1 MGDFAVETE
10 LTANADGSF
19 SRMLHRD
26 WEIWGP
32 NGGYMGALALR
43 AAGAHCGRARP
54 ANVTVHFL
62 GVANFDEPVT
72 VVPTTLR
79 ATKVASSVAV
89 RIEQAGRVVLQAMVW
104 AVDEGLGGLRH
115 AHGEPP
121 DVPPWQELPTIQ
133 QRLAADGLENQS
145 PYRFWDNF
153 EQRPTDWI
161 SDWLNRGEQTPIY
174 ENWLR
179 FDPTSAVSDPWLEAS
194 RLLLL
199 VDLGGWPAVS
209 RAHLQDTF
217 VAPSI
222 DVSCEFHRLAAQPG
236 WYLLHGVS
244 PHSGDGLVASQQH
257 VWNDAGQ
264 LLASG
269 ISHLLCRP
277 VR

>member
-1 MGDFAVETE
+1 MGDFAVDTE
-10 LTANADGSF
+10 LTPNGDGSY
-19 SRMLHRD
+19 SRLLHRD

-43 AAGAHCGRARP
+43 AAGLHCGRARP
-54 ANVTVHFL
+54 ANITVHFL
-62 GVANFDEPVT
+62 GVANFDEPVR

-79 ATKVASSVAV
+79 ATKVATSVGV
-89 RIEQAGRVVLQAMVW
+89 SIEQAGRPVLQAMVW
-104 AVDEGLGGLRH
+104 ALDDGLGGLRH
-115 AHGEPP
+115 AHGEAPAVAGWR
-121 DVPPWQELPTIQ
+121 DLPTLQ
-133 QRLAADGLENQS
+133 ERFAADGLENQS

-153 EQRPTDWI
+153 EQRPTEWI
-161 SDWLNRGEQTPIY
+161 SDWDNRSDQPPVY

-179 FDPTSAVSDPWLEAS
+179 FQPASPTDDPWLAAG

-209 RAHLQDTF
+209 RAHVQGSY

-222 DVSCEFHRLAAQPG
+222 DVSCEFHRLPTQPG
-236 WYLLHGVS
+236 WYFLHGVS
-244 PHSGDGLVASQQH
+244 PHSGDGLVASRQE
-257 VWNDAGQ
+257 VWSDTGE

>member
-1 MGDFAVETE
+1 MGDFAADTE
-10 LTANADGSF
+10 LAVGDGTY

-32 NGGYMGALALR
+32 NGGYLGALALR

-54 ANVTVHFL
+54 ANATVHFL
-62 GVANFDEPVT
+62 GVASFDEPVEIA
-72 VVPTTLR
+72 PHTLR
-79 ATKVASSVAV
+79 STKVATSMRVSMQ
-89 RIEQAGRVVLQAMVW
+89 QAGRPILEALVW
-104 AVDEGLGGLRH
+104 AIDEGLGGL
-115 AHGEPP
+115 AHSYGPPP
-121 DVPPWQELPTIQ
+121 DVRHWANLPSIQERAEAEGIEHT
-133 QRLAADGLENQS
+133 N

-153 EQRPTDWI
+153 EQRPTVWI
-161 SDWLNRGEQTPIY
+161 SNWPNRGSQPPVY

-179 FDPTSAVSDPWLEAS
+179 FTPTPSASDPWLEAG

-199 VDLGGWPAVS
+199 ADLGAWPAVS
-209 RAHLQDTF
+209 RAHVQDAY

-222 DVSCEFHRLAAQPG
+222 DVSCEFHRLPTEPG
-236 WYLLHGVS
+236 WYLLRGVA
-244 PHSGDGLVASQQH
+244 PHASGGLIGSHQQ
-257 VWNDAGQ
+257 VWNDHGE